1 MTKQTSVVDYAPKEK
16 KRNRAFLPILGLAL
30 AILLGAVA
38 YGVSVP
44 LVKYSEEQ
52 SPKLSQQF
60 DELRANFDNYSW
72 YVNNEK
78 YHKGRVVEIL
88 TAFVLW
94 FVMMSVVMLI
104 VSAAIYGTDPERE
117 SWKNLGPSPADKKK
131 VAKQLKKDLKEAK
144 RRERQRAKTRK
155 E

>member
-1 MTKQTSVVDYAPKEK
+1 MTKQSSVVEMAPKER
-16 KRNRAFLPILGLAL
+16 KRSRAFLPILGLAL
-30 AILLGAVA
+30 AILLAVVS

-52 SPKLSQQF
+52 SPKLNQQF

-78 YHKGRVVEIL
+78 YHQGRVVEIL

-94 FVMMSVVMLI
+94 FVMMSIAMLV
-104 VSAAIYGTDPERE
+104 VSAAIYGTDPDRE
-117 SWKNLGPSPADKKK
+117 SWKELGPSPADKKK
-131 VAKQLKKDLKEAK
+131 VAKQLKKDLREAK
-144 RRERQRAKTRK
+144 KRERQRARSRK